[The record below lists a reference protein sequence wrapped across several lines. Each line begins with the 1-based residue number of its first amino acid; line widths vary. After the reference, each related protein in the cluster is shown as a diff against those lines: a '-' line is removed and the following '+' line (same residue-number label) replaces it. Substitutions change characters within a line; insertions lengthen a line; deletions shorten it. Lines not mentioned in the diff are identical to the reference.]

1 MYTKRTRM
9 TIAGGALLVIVAFKA
24 YVELRNHLISITYS
38 ENKYVASVGRLPYRN
53 ESVRPQSNEEIYYE
67 HIPELEDLKLSLDIL
82 KTAAVNRD
90 INSNSDA
97 DTLWM
102 RKILSNKRARTTFE
116 ANRLLY
122 KLQDSALRNSTTGC
136 VIKILQMCHRLLCLK
151 HIKDKAKDFWTRS
164 KCKFSNCRIEMKV
177 GNDLT
182 DFQQSDVVIFHIDK
196 RTWAPLVKT
205 RLPGQLWVFHSKE
218 APIHGPPA
226 SPPREFGNPFN
237 ISISYMSESD
247 IAPGYYYLDS
257 EQRDTDPKVLRKEK
271 LMSWVATNC
280 NATSWA
286 RRDFVQE
293 LQKYLPIDT
302 YGLCGHLDCPRS
314 EKECWEM
321 RGQYKFYLA
330 LENSQCPEYITEKL
344 WLNSF
349 AVGTVPIVFGAPK
362 ADYER
367 LAPPHSFIH
376 LDDFKTVQE
385 FIDYI
390 HLLDR
395 DQQKYLEYFSWRR
408 LGHVMK
414 GSPILTTMTAS
425 NGKTLCFIIRTLLIK
440 SLSPEMYQWQA
451 RHPVFYDWW
460 YGMCRADTQKTRI
473 MDIDVTMKTDV
484 DV

>member
-1 MYTKRTRM
+1 MSQPWAEFHTEMNSPTQ
-9 TIAGGALLVIVAFKA
+9 
-24 YVELRNHLISITYS
+24 SIDD
-38 ENKYVASVGRLPYRN
+38 
-53 ESVRPQSNEEIYYE
+53 YYE
-67 HIPELEDLKLSLDIL
+67 YIPELEDLKLSPDVM

-90 INSNSDA
+90 IKSDSDA
-97 DTLWM
+97 DTSWM
-102 RKILSNKRARTTFE
+102 RKMLSNKRARTMFE

-122 KLQDSALRNSTTGC
+122 KLQDSALRNSSTDC
-136 VIKILQMCHRLLCLK
+136 VIKILQMCRESCLQRTSK
-151 HIKDKAKDFWTRS
+151 HFWTRS

-177 GNDLT
+177 GNDLA
-182 DFQQSDVVIFHIDK
+182 DFQQSDVVIFHIAYN
-196 RTWAPLVKT
+196 RTWASLVKT

-218 APIHGPPA
+218 APIHGPQA

-247 IAPGYYYLDS
+247 IAPGYYYLDT
-257 EQRDTDPKVLRKEK
+257 EQKDKDPKVLRKEK
-271 LMSWVATNC
+271 LMLWVASNC
-280 NATSWA
+280 NDTSWA

-293 LQKYLPIDT
+293 LQTYLPIDT

-321 RGQYKFYLA
+321 RGQYKFHLA

-344 WLNSF
+344 WFNSL

-367 LAPPHSFIH
+367 LTPPHSFIH

-414 GSPILTTMTAS
+414 GSTMLTNHTAD
-425 NGKTLCFIIRTLLIK
+425 NGKILCFIIRTLLIK
-440 SLSPEMYQWQA
+440 SLFPEMYQWQA

-460 YGMCRADTQKTRI
+460 YGMCREDTQKTRI
-473 MDIDVTMKTDV
+473 MDIDVTMKTDIAV
-484 DV
+484 